1 MDKENYLTELAEY
14 LAALTPEER
23 ADVLEFY
30 REFIDDA
37 NLNDTKAIEQRLG
50 NPKRLSRK
58 ILADFSIK
66 EVEMQKENNANQKA
80 SLKANSNMI
89 LKVILALLATPA
101 ALVVLAAVFVGLI
114 FFGSIGI
121 GIISLICGLVLVGI
135 VCLYIG
141 FSVLLANLMAGI
153 FYLGLGLLVLGGL
166 MMALALLYWIIKGV
180 IQFTAQLSQ
189 KVYQR
194 LVKRSN

>member
-101 ALVVLAAVFVGLI
+101 ALVVLATVFVGFI
-114 FFGSIGI
+114 FFGSIVI
-121 GIISLICGLVLVGI
+121 WIISLICVLVLVGI

-180 IQFTAQLSQ
+180 VQFTAQLSQ

>member
-101 ALVVLAAVFVGLI
+101 ALVVLAAVFVGLT

-121 GIISLICGLVLVGI
+121 GIISLICVLVLVGI

-180 IQFTAQLSQ
+180 VQFTAQLSQ

>member
-14 LAALTPEER
+14 LAALTP
-23 ADVLEFY
+23 
-30 REFIDDA
+30 EFIDDA

-101 ALVVLAAVFVGLI
+101 ALVVLAAVFVGLT

-121 GIISLICGLVLVGI
+121 GIISLICVLVLVGI

-180 IQFTAQLSQ
+180 VQFTAQLSQ

>member
-101 ALVVLAAVFVGLI
+101 ALVVLATVFVGLT

-121 GIISLICGLVLVGI
+121 GIISLICVLVLVGI

-166 MMALALLYWIIKGV
+166 MMALVLLYWIIKGV
-180 IQFTAQLSQ
+180 VQFTAQLSQ

>member
-101 ALVVLAAVFVGLI
+101 ALVVLAAVFVGLT

-121 GIISLICGLVLVGI
+121 GIISLICVLVLVGI

-180 IQFTAQLSQ
+180 VQLTAQLSQ